1 VLTRKT
7 VTGNDKKPVYLSMAD
22 IPQNKP
28 IRVGI
33 ADKSPL
39 MRTALRTLLTEDGRF
54 QVVCTCK
61 NAKEFLA
68 KVGDV
73 KVDVAVAGCRFIL
86 DHLRPRPNAPKVVI
100 YSGIE
105 SEIVPAHVL
114 AHGGAAYVSKNEEP
128 DYLLDTVAEVARG
141 RMVFPYLDV
150 SRIND
155 NPLSTLTKRELE
167 ILSSL
172 AAGRTNKEI
181 AAEKGVSANTV
192 KYHIRNLFDKL
203 SVSNRGQAIALYL
216 KA

>member
-1 VLTRKT
+1 
-7 VTGNDKKPVYLSMAD
+7 MAEKQD
-22 IPQNKP
+22 SQAQKP

-54 QVVCTCK
+54 EVVCSCK
-61 NAKEFLA
+61 NAEEFLQ

-73 KVDVAVAGCRFIL
+73 IVDVAVAGWVIPPVDARFIL
-86 DHLRPRPNAPKVVI
+86 DHLRPIPNAPKVVI

-114 AHGGAAYVSKNEEP
+114 AHGGAAFVSKNEEP
-128 DYLLDTVAEVARG
+128 GYLLDIVAEVAHG

-150 SRIND
+150 SRINV
-155 NPLSTLTKRELE
+155 NPLTTLTKRELE

-172 AAGRTNKEI
+172 AVGRTNKEI
-181 AAEKGVSANTV
+181 AAEKGVSTNTV
-192 KYHIRNLFDKL
+192 KYHVRNIFEKL

>member
-1 VLTRKT
+1 MYMVEKQDSQAHKT
-7 VTGNDKKPVYLSMAD
+7 
-22 IPQNKP
+22 

-54 QVVCTCK
+54 EVACTCK
-61 NAKEFLA
+61 NAEEFLQ

-73 KVDVAVAGCRFIL
+73 KVDVAIAGWVIPPGDARFIL
-86 DHLRPRPNAPKVVI
+86 DHLRPRPNAPKVVV

-150 SRIND
+150 SRINA

-181 AAEKGVSANTV
+181 AAEKGVSTNTV

>member
-1 VLTRKT
+1 
-7 VTGNDKKPVYLSMAD
+7 MAD
-22 IPQNKP
+22 IPQKKP
-28 IRVGI
+28 IKVGI

-54 QVVCTCK
+54 EVVCSCK
-61 NAKEFLA
+61 NAEEFLQ

-73 KVDVAVAGCRFIL
+73 KADVAVAGWVIPPGDARFIL
-86 DHLRPRPNAPKVVI
+86 DHLRPRPNSPKVVI

-105 SEIVPAHVL
+105 SEVVPAHVL

-150 SRIND
+150 SRINAS
-155 NPLSTLTKRELE
+155 PLSTLTKRELE

-192 KYHIRNLFDKL
+192 KYHVRNLFEKL

>member
-1 VLTRKT
+1 
-7 VTGNDKKPVYLSMAD
+7 MAD
-22 IPQNKP
+22 LSTNKP

-39 MRTALRTLLTEDGRF
+39 MRTALSSLLNDDARF
-54 QVVCTCK
+54 QVICSCK
-61 NAKEFLA
+61 NASEFLQ
-68 KVGDV
+68 KVGDA
-73 KVDVAVAGCRFIL
+73 KVDVAIVGWVIPPGDARFIL
-86 DHLRPRPNAPKVVI
+86 DQLRPRPGSPKIVV

-105 SEIVPAHVL
+105 SEAVPAHVL

-128 DYLLDTVAEVARG
+128 EYLLDTIAEVARG

-150 SRIND
+150 SRINN

-181 AAEKGVSANTV
+181 AAEKGVSTNTV
-192 KYHIRNLFDKL
+192 KYHIRNVFEKL